1 MITELRVQST
11 DVAMS
16 DGIVTQVRGG
26 KTGEMFVADA
36 HARYYDAV
44 RRGNVFM
51 ACIPVTALS
60 VNSTTFTGLALHNPV
75 NSGKALVLME
85 LCLGISTETTAAAG
99 VILTG
104 GAQTTAISTNAV
116 TIQSAYPGKFAG
128 SGSVVTATS
137 GATITTATMMRAIW
151 NTPLATSATAPTPA
165 PTPYIKD
172 QIDGALIIGPG
183 QLVSLQ
189 AITTAISVI
198 ASMTWEEVP
207 IP

>member
-11 DVAMS
+11 DVAIS
-16 DGIVTQVRGG
+16 DGTITQVRGG

-36 HARYYDAV
+36 HARFYDAV

-51 ACIPVTALS
+51 AAIPVTALS
-60 VNSTTFTGLALHNPV
+60 VNSTTFTGLCLANPV

-85 LCLGISTETTAAAG
+85 VCVGIGTATAAAAG

-104 GAQTTAISTNAV
+104 GAQTAALSTNAV

-128 SGSVVTATS
+128 SGSVAFASSGSTIATATL
-137 GATITTATMMRAIW
+137 MRAIW
-151 NTPLATSATAPTPA
+151 NTPLATSGTAPTPA
-165 PTPYIKD
+165 PAPHIKD
-172 QIDGALIIGPG
+172 VIDGALIIGPG

-207 IP
+207 V

>member
-1 MITELRVQST
+1 MITEVRVGST

-16 DGIVTQVRGG
+16 DGVVTMVRGG
-26 KTGEMFVADA
+26 KTGEMFVADS

-51 ACIPVTALS
+51 AAIPVTALS
-60 VNSTTFTGLALHNPV
+60 VNSTTFTGLALANPV

-85 LCLGISTETTAAAG
+85 VCVGISTSTTASAG

-116 TIQSAYPGKFAG
+116 TIQNAYLGKFAG
-128 SGSVVTATS
+128 AGSVAFASS

-151 NTPLATSATAPTPA
+151 DTQLATSATAPTPA
-165 PTPYIKD
+165 PAPYIKD

-198 ASMTWEEVP
+198 ASITWEEVP
-207 IP
+207 V